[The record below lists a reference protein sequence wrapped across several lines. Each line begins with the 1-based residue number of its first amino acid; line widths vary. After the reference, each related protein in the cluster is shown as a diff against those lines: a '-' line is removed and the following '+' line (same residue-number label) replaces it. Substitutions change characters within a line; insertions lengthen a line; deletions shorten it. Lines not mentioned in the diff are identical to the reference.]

1 MKTKKQLLEI
11 NKFLSKPSIIAF
23 LICFLDIFLFGLLN
37 FFVNG
42 IIALPEIISGEKS
55 MTLNFFL
62 PNLSKI
68 SNSKVL
74 LYLYLFFGIIVV
86 IFDITTIF
94 RIRMSYSQKYINIGQ
109 KGSRRP
115 ATDEEIKQQYKR
127 VDLRET
133 RYSGL
138 PGTIIARRGN
148 DLYIDDSAVNNL
160 YIGMTRSGK
169 DETVCAPNDEVYSRA
184 EIQPSIIQFDPKSEG
199 YKYGKK
205 ELENRNYQ
213 VYLLNLID
221 PLHSMG
227 FNLLTEAIDLYKK
240 RDFGN
245 FELMIQSIAY
255 SLYNPGNSIG
265 DNKFFDS
272 NAVHL
277 LSALCIAFTEDNLKA
292 DEKLNEKRF
301 EIYQNKVNKFIQLS
315 KEDQQAYREKFEV
328 QKNRTS
334 DFIIDNQILYIPNET
349 PFFNSNKNEKK
360 INIYS
365 IITTSLELANI
376 PIPNSYNTML
386 DEFFLKRPIG
396 DRAKLK
402 YSAINLAGDKAKGS
416 IYSTMLDKLM
426 SFTYENVAKMTMESS
441 FKLEEIGFGEKPI
454 AVFINAPDYDESLH
468 ILASIFVN
476 QVYVVNARKA
486 GDAGSCKR
494 PIKFVANE
502 IGNFPAITGLKSM
515 VTVGLARKISFDFHI
530 QDLSQLE
537 KVYGKDA
544 KSIIDNCGNKFY
556 ILSDDED
563 TNKFFSN
570 LIGSETFIDVQ
581 RTGHQFSLKKSFLES
596 PNDKPLMKP
605 EALALLKPGE
615 NILVRTIKRTDLKG
629 NPIEAMPIFN
639 LYENGNQMYYR
650 YEYLDDIF
658 PSPQNIALSELNTE
672 SREHI
677 KLTDYLMTDI
687 ISSSCDDSFCS
698 YPVTENFQQKRKSNF
713 FMPNHNLTWG
723 EIPEQ
728 TTISIETLLN
738 EKLGEDYEEI
748 LQITSE
754 TTLYD
759 LMKAISENNTLS
771 DMEKNAITF
780 VLSNYIEEVKM

>member
-1 MKTKKQLLEI
+1 MRTKKQLLEI
-11 NKFLSKPSIIAF
+11 NKFLSKPSTITF
-23 LICFLDIFLFGLLN
+23 LICLLDIFLFGLLN
-37 FFVNG
+37 FFING
-42 IIALPEIISGEKS
+42 IMVLPEIISGKKA
-55 MTLNFFL
+55 MTMKFFL
-62 PNLSKI
+62 PDFNRI
-68 SNSKVL
+68 STSKVL
-74 LYLYLFFGIIVV
+74 LYVYIFFGVIIV
-86 IFDITTIF
+86 IFNITTIF

-133 RYSGL
+133 RYEGL
-138 PGTIIARRGN
+138 PGTIVARRGN
-148 DLYIDDSAVNNL
+148 YLYIDDSAVNNL

-199 YKYGKK
+199 YKYAKK
-205 ELENRNYQ
+205 ELEKRNYR

-227 FNLLTEAIDLYKK
+227 FNFLTEAIDLYKK
-240 RDFGN
+240 KDFGN

-255 SLYNPGNSIG
+255 SLYNPSNSIG
-265 DNKFFDS
+265 ENKFFDS

-277 LSALCIAFTEDNLKA
+277 FSALCIAFTEDNLKA
-292 DEKLNEKRF
+292 DEKLNEERF
-301 EIYQNKVNKFIQLS
+301 AIYQKKVNKFIQLS
-315 KEDQQAYREKFEV
+315 VEEQQVYRENFEE
-328 QKNRTS
+328 QKNRAS
-334 DFIIDNQILYIPNET
+334 DFVMDNQILYIPEEV
-349 PFFNSNKNEKK
+349 PFFYSTENEKK
-360 INIYS
+360 TNVFS

-376 PIPNSYNTML
+376 PIPNSNNTML
-386 DEFFLKRPIG
+386 DEFFLQRPVG

-402 YSAINLAGDKAKGS
+402 YSSINIAGDKAKGS

-426 SFTYENVAKMTMESS
+426 VFTYENVAKMTMESS

-486 GDAGSCKR
+486 GDSGSCKR

-556 ILSDDED
+556 ILTDDED

-570 LIGSETFIDVQ
+570 LIGNETFIDVQ

-596 PNDKPLMKP
+596 PNNKPLMKP

-639 LYENGNQMYYR
+639 LYEDGNQMYYR

-658 PSPQNIALSELNTE
+658 PSPQNIALSEINKE

-677 KLTDYLMTDI
+677 VLANHIMTDI
-687 ISSSCDDSFCS
+687 ISSYNSSS
-698 YPVTENFQQKRKSNF
+698 AKNLSRNTKE
-713 FMPNHNLTWG
+713 MPINKNHYLTWG
-723 EIPEQ
+723 ELSEY
-728 TTISIETLLN
+728 TVETVESLL
-738 EKLGEDYEEI
+738 ETKLGSNFEEI
-748 LQITSE
+748 LQLTNE
-754 TTLYD
+754 TPLYD
-759 LMKAISENNTLS
+759 LIKSISENNTLS
-771 DMEKNAITF
+771 DMEKEAINF
-780 VLSNYIEEVKM
+780 VLANYDEEVEM

>member
-1 MKTKKQLLEI
+1 MRTKKQLLEI
-11 NKFLSKPSIIAF
+11 NKFLSKPSTITF
-23 LICFLDIFLFGLLN
+23 LICLLDIFLFGLLN
-37 FFVNG
+37 FFING
-42 IIALPEIISGEKS
+42 IMVLPEIISGKKA
-55 MTLNFFL
+55 MTMKFFL
-62 PNLSKI
+62 PDFNRI
-68 SNSKVL
+68 STSKVL
-74 LYLYLFFGIIVV
+74 LYVYIFFGVIIV
-86 IFDITTIF
+86 IFNITTIF

-133 RYSGL
+133 RYEGL
-138 PGTIIARRGN
+138 PGTIVARRGN
-148 DLYIDDSAVNNL
+148 YLYIDDSAVNNL

-199 YKYGKK
+199 YKYAKK
-205 ELENRNYQ
+205 ELEKRNYR

-227 FNLLTEAIDLYKK
+227 FNFLTEAIDLYKK
-240 RDFGN
+240 KDFGN

-255 SLYNPGNSIG
+255 SLYNPSNSIG

-277 LSALCIAFTEDNLKA
+277 FSALCIAFTEDNLKA
-292 DEKLNEKRF
+292 DEKLNEERF
-301 EIYQNKVNKFIQLS
+301 AIYQKKVNKFIQLS
-315 KEDQQAYREKFEV
+315 VEEQQVYRENFEE
-328 QKNRTS
+328 QKNRAS
-334 DFIIDNQILYIPNET
+334 DFVMDNQILYIPEEV
-349 PFFNSNKNEKK
+349 PFFYSTENEKK
-360 INIYS
+360 TNVFS

-376 PIPNSYNTML
+376 PIPNSNNTML
-386 DEFFLKRPIG
+386 DEFFLQRPVG

-402 YSAINLAGDKAKGS
+402 YSSINIAGDKAKGS

-426 SFTYENVAKMTMESS
+426 VFTYENVAKMTMESS

-486 GDAGSCKR
+486 GDSGSCKR

-556 ILSDDED
+556 ILTDNED

-570 LIGSETFIDVQ
+570 LIGNETFIDVQ

-596 PNDKPLMKP
+596 PNNKPLMKP

-639 LYENGNQMYYR
+639 LYEDGNQMYYR

-658 PSPQNIALSELNTE
+658 PSPQNIALSEINKE

-677 KLTDYLMTDI
+677 VLANHIMTDI
-687 ISSSCDDSFCS
+687 ISSYNSSS
-698 YPVTENFQQKRKSNF
+698 AKNLSRNTKE
-713 FMPNHNLTWG
+713 MPINKNHYLTWG
-723 EIPEQ
+723 ELSEY
-728 TTISIETLLN
+728 TVETVESLL
-738 EKLGEDYEEI
+738 ETKLGSNFEEI
-748 LQITSE
+748 LQLTNE
-754 TTLYD
+754 TPLYD
-759 LMKAISENNTLS
+759 LIKSISENNTLS
-771 DMEKNAITF
+771 DMEKEAINF
-780 VLSNYIEEVKM
+780 VLANYDEEVEM

>member
-1 MKTKKQLLEI
+1 MRTKKQLLEI
-11 NKFLSKPSIIAF
+11 NKFLSKPSTITF
-23 LICFLDIFLFGLLN
+23 LICLLDIFLFGLLN
-37 FFVNG
+37 FFING
-42 IIALPEIISGEKS
+42 IMVLPEIISGKKA
-55 MTLNFFL
+55 MTMKFFL
-62 PNLSKI
+62 PDFNRI
-68 SNSKVL
+68 STSKVL
-74 LYLYLFFGIIVV
+74 LYVYIFFGVIIV
-86 IFDITTIF
+86 IFNITTIF

-133 RYSGL
+133 RYEGL
-138 PGTIIARRGN
+138 PGTIVARRGN
-148 DLYIDDSAVNNL
+148 YLYIDDSAVNNL

-199 YKYGKK
+199 YKYAKK
-205 ELENRNYQ
+205 ELEKRNYR

-227 FNLLTEAIDLYKK
+227 FNFLTEAIDLYKK
-240 RDFGN
+240 KDFGN

-255 SLYNPGNSIG
+255 SLYNPSNSIG
-265 DNKFFDS
+265 ENKFFDS

-277 LSALCIAFTEDNLKA
+277 FSALCIAFTEDNLKA
-292 DEKLNEKRF
+292 DEKLNEERF
-301 EIYQNKVNKFIQLS
+301 AIYQKKVNKFIQLS
-315 KEDQQAYREKFEV
+315 VEEQQVYRENFEE
-328 QKNRTS
+328 QKNRVS
-334 DFIIDNQILYIPNET
+334 DFVMDNQILYIPEEV
-349 PFFNSNKNEKK
+349 PFFYSTENEKK
-360 INIYS
+360 TNVFS

-376 PIPNSYNTML
+376 PIPNSNNTML
-386 DEFFLKRPIG
+386 DEFFLQRPVG

-402 YSAINLAGDKAKGS
+402 YSSINIAGDKAKGS

-426 SFTYENVAKMTMESS
+426 VFTYENVAKMTMESS

-486 GDAGSCKR
+486 GDSGSCKR

-556 ILSDDED
+556 ILTDDED

-570 LIGSETFIDVQ
+570 LIGNETFIDVQ

-596 PNDKPLMKP
+596 PNNKPLMKP

-639 LYENGNQMYYR
+639 LYEDGNQMYYR

-658 PSPQNIALSELNTE
+658 PSPQNIALSEINKE

-677 KLTDYLMTDI
+677 VLANHIMTDI
-687 ISSSCDDSFCS
+687 ISSYNSSS
-698 YPVTENFQQKRKSNF
+698 AKNLSRNTKE
-713 FMPNHNLTWG
+713 MPINKNHYLTWG
-723 EIPEQ
+723 ELSEY
-728 TTISIETLLN
+728 TVETVESLL
-738 EKLGEDYEEI
+738 ETKLGSNFEEI
-748 LQITSE
+748 LQLTNE
-754 TTLYD
+754 TPLYD
-759 LMKAISENNTLS
+759 LIKSISENNTLS
-771 DMEKNAITF
+771 DMEKEAINF
-780 VLSNYIEEVKM
+780 VLANYDEEVEM

>member
-11 NKFLSKPSIIAF
+11 NKFLSKPSTITF
-23 LICFLDIFLFGLLN
+23 LICLLDIFLFGLLN
-37 FFVNG
+37 FFING
-42 IIALPEIISGEKS
+42 IMVLPEIISGEKA
-55 MTLNFFL
+55 MPMKFFL
-62 PNLSKI
+62 PDFNRI

-74 LYLYLFFGIIVV
+74 LYVYIFFGIIIV
-86 IFDITTIF
+86 IFNITTIF

-133 RYSGL
+133 KYEGL
-138 PGTIIARRGN
+138 PGTIVARRDN
-148 DLYIDDSAVNNL
+148 YLYIDDSAVNNL

-199 YKYGKK
+199 YKYSKK
-205 ELENRNYQ
+205 ALTKRGYK

-240 RDFGN
+240 KDFGN

-292 DEKLNEKRF
+292 DERLNEERF
-301 EIYQNKVNKFIQLS
+301 EKYQNKVKKFMQLS
-315 KEDQQAYREKFEV
+315 EEEQQAYRKEFEV
-328 QKNRTS
+328 QKNKNS
-334 DFIIDNQILYIPNET
+334 DFVIDEQILYIPDEV
-349 PFFNSNKNEKK
+349 PFFYSTENEKK
-360 INIYS
+360 INVYS

-376 PIPNSYNTML
+376 PIPNSNNTML
-386 DEFFLKRPIG
+386 DEFFLQRPVG

-402 YSAINLAGDKAKGS
+402 YSSINIAGDKAKGS

-426 SFTYENVAKMTMESS
+426 VFTYENVAKMTMESS

-486 GDAGSCKR
+486 GDSGSCKR

-556 ILSDDED
+556 ILTDDED

-570 LIGSETFIDVQ
+570 LIGNETFIDVQ

-639 LYENGNQMYYR
+639 LYEDGNQMYYR

-658 PSPQNIALSELNTE
+658 PSPQNIALSEINKE

-677 KLTDYLMTDI
+677 VLANHIMTDI
-687 ISSSCDDSFCS
+687 ISSYNSSS
-698 YPVTENFQQKRKSNF
+698 AKNLSRNTKE
-713 FMPNHNLTWG
+713 MPINKNHYLTWG
-723 EIPEQ
+723 ELSEY
-728 TTISIETLLN
+728 TVETVESLL
-738 EKLGEDYEEI
+738 ETKLGSNFEEI
-748 LQITSE
+748 LQLTNE
-754 TTLYD
+754 TPLYD
-759 LMKAISENNTLS
+759 LIKSISENNTLS
-771 DMEKNAITF
+771 DMEKEAINF
-780 VLSNYIEEVKM
+780 VLANYDEEVEM

>member
-1 MKTKKQLLEI
+1 MRTKKQLLEI
-11 NKFLSKPSIIAF
+11 NKFLSKPSTITF
-23 LICFLDIFLFGLLN
+23 LICLLDIFLFGLLN
-37 FFVNG
+37 FFING
-42 IIALPEIISGEKS
+42 IMVLPEIISGKKA
-55 MTLNFFL
+55 MTMKFFL
-62 PNLSKI
+62 PDFNRI
-68 SNSKVL
+68 STSKVL
-74 LYLYLFFGIIVV
+74 LYVYIFFGVIIV
-86 IFDITTIF
+86 IFNITTIF

-133 RYSGL
+133 RYEGL
-138 PGTIIARRGN
+138 PGTIVARRGN
-148 DLYIDDSAVNNL
+148 YLYIDDSAVNNL

-199 YKYGKK
+199 YKYAKK
-205 ELENRNYQ
+205 ELEKRNYR

-227 FNLLTEAIDLYKK
+227 FNFLTEAIDLYKK
-240 RDFGN
+240 KDFGN

-255 SLYNPGNSIG
+255 SLYNPSNSIG
-265 DNKFFDS
+265 DNKFLDS

-277 LSALCIAFTEDNLKA
+277 FSALCIAFTEDNLKA
-292 DEKLNEKRF
+292 DEKLNEERF
-301 EIYQNKVNKFIQLS
+301 AIYQKKVNKFIQLS
-315 KEDQQAYREKFEV
+315 VEEQQVYRENFEE
-328 QKNRTS
+328 QKNRAS
-334 DFIIDNQILYIPNET
+334 DFVMDNQILYIPEEV
-349 PFFNSNKNEKK
+349 PFFYSTENEKK
-360 INIYS
+360 TNVFS

-376 PIPNSYNTML
+376 PIPNSNNTML
-386 DEFFLKRPIG
+386 DEFFLQRPVG

-402 YSAINLAGDKAKGS
+402 YSSINIAGDKAKGS

-426 SFTYENVAKMTMESS
+426 VFTYENVAKMTMESS

-486 GDAGSCKR
+486 GDSGSCKR

-556 ILSDDED
+556 ILTDDED

-570 LIGSETFIDVQ
+570 LIGNETFIDVQ

-596 PNDKPLMKP
+596 PNNKPLMKP

-639 LYENGNQMYYR
+639 LYEDGNQMYYR

-658 PSPQNIALSELNTE
+658 PSPQNIALSEINKE

-677 KLTDYLMTDI
+677 VLANHIMTDI
-687 ISSSCDDSFCS
+687 ISSYNSSS
-698 YPVTENFQQKRKSNF
+698 AKNLSRNTKE
-713 FMPNHNLTWG
+713 MPINKNHYLTWG
-723 EIPEQ
+723 ELSEY
-728 TTISIETLLN
+728 TVETVESLL
-738 EKLGEDYEEI
+738 ETKLGSNFEEI
-748 LQITSE
+748 LQLTNE
-754 TTLYD
+754 TPLYD
-759 LMKAISENNTLS
+759 LIKSISENNTLS
-771 DMEKNAITF
+771 DMEKEAINF
-780 VLSNYIEEVKM
+780 VLANYDEEVEM